1 MKYLVLFA
9 VLAVVYAVW
18 RAQRRASAPRQGNTQ
33 RPSLAPTQDMVRC
46 AHCGVHLARQD
57 ALQQDG
63 QWYCGQEHAQ
73 QARQAARKD
82 TA

>member
-33 RPSLAPTQDMVRC
+33 RPPIAPPQDMVRC
-46 AHCGVHLARQD
+46 AHCGVHLPRGD
-57 ALQQDG
+57 AVLEG
-63 QWYCGQEHAQ
+63 AHMYCSTSHRDRGPA
-73 QARQAARKD
+73 
-82 TA
+82 

>member
-33 RPSLAPTQDMVRC
+33 RPPIAPPQDMVRC
-46 AHCGVHLARQD
+46 AHCGVHLPQNH
-57 ALQQDG
+57 ALSSG
-63 QWYCGQEHAQ
+63 QAWYCSQPHLEQGPKSIQ
-73 QARQAARKD
+73 R
-82 TA
+82 

>member
-33 RPSLAPTQDMVRC
+33 RPSIAPPQDMVRC
-46 AHCGVHLARQD
+46 AHCGVHLPRGD
-57 ALQQDG
+57 AVPG
-63 QWYCGQEHAQ
+63 GAHMNYCS
-73 QARQAARKD
+73 
-82 TA
+82 TAHRDRGPA

>member
-33 RPSLAPTQDMVRC
+33 RPPIAPPQDMVRC
-46 AHCGVHLARQD
+46 AHCGVHLPRGD
-57 ALQQDG
+57 AVHRG
-63 QWYCGQEHAQ
+63 AHMYCS
-73 QARQAARKD
+73 
-82 TA
+82 TAHRDRGPA

>member
-33 RPSLAPTQDMVRC
+33 RPPIAPPQDMVRC
-46 AHCGVHLARQD
+46 AHCGVHLPRGD
-57 ALQQDG
+57 AVPEG
-63 QWYCGQEHAQ
+63 AHMYYCS
-73 QARQAARKD
+73 
-82 TA
+82 TAHRDRGPA

>member
-33 RPSLAPTQDMVRC
+33 RPSIAPTQDMVRC
-46 AHCGVHLARQD
+46 AHCGVHLPRGD
-57 ALQQDG
+57 AVLEG
-63 QWYCGQEHAQ
+63 AHMLYYCS
-73 QARQAARKD
+73 
-82 TA
+82 TAHRDRGPA

>member
-33 RPSLAPTQDMVRC
+33 RPPIAPPQDMVRC
-46 AHCGVHLARQD
+46 AHCNTHVPRRQ
-57 ALQQDG
+57 ALQQDNH
-63 QWYCGQEHAQ
+63 WYCSQAHQ
-73 QARQAARKD
+73 QQGPAARD
-82 TA
+82 

>member
-33 RPSLAPTQDMVRC
+33 RPSIAPPQDMVRC
-46 AHCGVHLARQD
+46 AHCGVHLPRGD
-57 ALQQDG
+57 AVPKG
-63 QWYCGQEHAQ
+63 AHMYCS
-73 QARQAARKD
+73 
-82 TA
+82 TAHRDRGPA